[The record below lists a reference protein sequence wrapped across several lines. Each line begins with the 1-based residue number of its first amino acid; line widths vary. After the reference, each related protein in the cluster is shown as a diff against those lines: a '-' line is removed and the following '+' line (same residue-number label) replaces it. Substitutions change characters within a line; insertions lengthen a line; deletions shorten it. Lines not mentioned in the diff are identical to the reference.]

1 MNCDNEEI
9 DISITIGNSHNWN
22 IIIPGKTY
30 YFNVKRN
37 IQIIEL
43 LELFYENF
51 KDEELLEI
59 KRYSLFTK
67 KMIKLNDDDTL
78 DLLFNNYSRLDIIDK
93 DISIFYAMI
102 V

>member
-1 MNCDNEEI
+1 MNNDTNI
-9 DISITIGNSHNWN
+9 DISITIGNSYNWK

-37 IQIIEL
+37 IKVIDL
-43 LELFYENF
+43 LELFYKYFEG
-51 KDEELLEI
+51 EELSEI

-67 KMIKLNDDDTL
+67 KMIKLNNDDTL
-78 DLLFNNYSRLDIIDK
+78 DLLFSNDSILDIIDK
-93 DISIFYAMI
+93 DTSMFYALI

>member
-9 DISITIGNSHNWN
+9 DISITIGNSYNWN

-67 KMIKLNDDDTL
+67 KMIKLKDDDTL
-78 DLLFNNYSRLDIIDK
+78 DLLFSNYLRLDIIDK